1 MKKFLLLIMLVSTT
15 AFSQTNTFTITGRA
29 EGLKDSTKL
38 FLRDDNGGKI
48 IASAIVMHE
57 KFEIKGSY
65 PANDSFMYVTLH
77 NKDYSSYKMFWIETE
92 RIGFNASKGNFS
104 NAQIT
109 GSSIQLLADQL
120 HQLTNSSYDSIRS
133 LARSLNNKTGT
144 DSVAIQDSISSIEQR
159 IAQIRVGFIRKHP
172 NSIYSASELSGV
184 CKRIPVSTTRELY
197 SLMPIHLQNSIYGK
211 LIKKTI
217 DFKKE
222 IKVGETF
229 VDFEQRGIDGKMVRL
244 SDQKF
249 EYLLLEFWFSNCGP
263 CVRENPKLVEMYK
276 EFHPKGFEIVAVSV
290 DEDEKIWLDAIK
302 RGGLPWVNVCELTG
316 TANTAAIIY
325 GVYEYPT
332 NFLINKEGKII
343 AKNLRGDDLKKK
355 LQELFKVNAL
365 KDNLE
370 LKKMVEKD
378 QAIRMSNDVSNLEEI
393 DQLHRNRVFEL
404 LALDSIKTNEDKINS
419 ALILQHTALEYCGD
433 KLKSIS
439 PENYLLAYQFSKA
452 AFNNGYKK
460 AANFIAVTYDRYL
473 LYTKGYQKYGTQRVF
488 EDKTGEEVWAPIDQS
503 TTDQERALYNVPPL
517 NSLLSKY
524 KMKSL

>member
-1 MKKFLLLIMLVSTT
+1 MLVYTT
-15 AFSQTNTFTITGRA
+15 AFSQTITFTITGRA

-38 FLRDDNGGKI
+38 FLRDVNAGKI
-48 IASAIVMHE
+48 IASAIVVQE
-57 KFEIKGSY
+57 KFEIKGNY
-65 PANDSFMYVTLH
+65 PANESFMYVMLH
-77 NKDYSSYKMFWIETE
+77 NKDFSKIRSFWIDTE
-92 RIGFNASKGNFS
+92 KIRFNSSKGNFS
-104 NAQIT
+104 NAQIS

-133 LARSLNNKTGT
+133 LANSLNNKTGP

-159 IAQIRVGFIRKHP
+159 IAQIQVDFIRNHP
-172 NSIYSASELSGV
+172 NSIFSANLLSGI
-184 CKRIPVSTTRELY
+184 CKKIAVSTTRDLY
-197 SLMPIHLQNSIYGK
+197 ALMPVLIQNSIYGK

-222 IKVGETF
+222 IKVGDTF

-249 EYLLLEFWFSNCGP
+249 QYLLLEFWFSNCGP
-263 CVRENPKLVEMYK
+263 CLRENPKLVEMYK
-276 EFHPKGFEIVAVSV
+276 EFYPKGFEIVAVSV
-290 DEDEKIWLDAIK
+290 DEDEKTWLDAIN
-302 RGGLPWVNVCELTG
+302 RAGLPWVNVCELTG

-343 AKNLRGDDLKKK
+343 AKNLRGEDLKKK

-365 KDNLE
+365 TNNLE

-378 QAIRMSNDVSNLEEI
+378 QAIRMSNNVTNLEEI
-393 DQLHRNRVFEL
+393 DQLHRYRVFEL
-404 LALDSIKTNEDKINS
+404 LALDSIKTNEDKINA

-433 KLKSIS
+433 KLKSKS
-439 PENYLLAYQFSKA
+439 PENYLLAYHFSKA
-452 AFNNGYKK
+452 AS
-460 AANFIAVTYDRYL
+460 FIAVTYDRYL
-473 LYTKGYQKYGTQRVF
+473 LYTKGYQKYVTQRVF

-517 NSLLSKY
+517 DSLLSKY
-524 KMKSL
+524 RMKSLL